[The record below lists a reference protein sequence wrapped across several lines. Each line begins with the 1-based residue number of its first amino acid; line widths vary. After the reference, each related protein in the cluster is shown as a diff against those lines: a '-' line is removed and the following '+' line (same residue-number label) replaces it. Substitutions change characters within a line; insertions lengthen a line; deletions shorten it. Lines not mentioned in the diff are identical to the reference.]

1 MLDLSGFDFKKFAE
15 AGIELQLINP
25 VDGKPLEAFISI
37 KGEDSSEWREALLTN
52 AKAVNPEVDQ
62 SADDQQRKMAF
73 SLAAITTGWSGISE
87 KEEAIEYSK
96 DAAMALYFQYDWI
109 ANQVYIALRDRER
122 FLVNA

>member
-15 AGIELQLINP
+15 TGIELQLLNP
-25 VDGKPLEAFISI
+25 IDGKPLDAFISI

-52 AKAVNPEVDQ
+52 AKAVNPESDQ
-62 SADDQQRKMAF
+62 SAGDQQRKLAF
-73 SLAAITTGWSGISE
+73 SLASVTTGWRGITE
-87 KEEAIEYSK
+87 KEEAIKYSK

-109 ANQVYIALRDRER
+109 ASQVYVALKDRER